1 MRCKSG
7 EVVSHM
13 LKILLLGV
21 GRWGK
26 HHLRAAAS
34 FPVELFVA
42 DPRQSEL
49 AEAVALGIS
58 ASHLS
63 TDYREFVA
71 RADAV
76 VVATPAQT
84 HFELTRSMLAA
95 GKDVF
100 VEKPLALHASEAS
113 ELARLAEARERILQV
128 GHIFRF
134 EAGARWLREEI
145 LSGRFGMIKLV
156 RANFSGFKRPRNDT
170 GVLFADGIH
179 FVDLVNYL
187 LGRPPLQVFA
197 RLKDF
202 LGRGMDDQ
210 CFLTLDYPPLA
221 AEHPGGECP
230 GVLATLEAGYHIP
243 GKIRE
248 VMVLGTEMSAT
259 CDFTKRDDQIVCVN
273 NRHLRNREGFEALDG
288 KLAKV
293 ATYESEPLVAEWR
306 AFLDS
311 VLTRKH
317 PLVDGWEGYD
327 AVRVVESAMK
337 SARDGVAV
345 NLGA

>member
-1 MRCKSG
+1 
-7 EVVSHM
+7 M
-13 LKILLLGV
+13 LKMLLLGA

-26 HHLRAAAS
+26 HYLRAARS
-34 FPVELFVA
+34 FPIELFVA
-42 DPRQSEL
+42 DPRPREL
-49 AEAVALGIS
+49 ADAAALGIS

-76 VVATPAQT
+76 AIATPAET

-100 VEKPLALHASEAS
+100 VEKPLALNASEAS
-113 ELARLAEARERILQV
+113 ELARLADASERILQV
-128 GHIFRF
+128 GHVFRF

-145 LSGRFGMIKLV
+145 LSGRFGTIKLV
-156 RANFSGFKRPRNDT
+156 RTDFSGFKRPRNDT

-179 FVDLVNYL
+179 FIDLLNYL
-187 LGRPPLQVFA
+187 LGAPPVRVLA
-197 RLKDF
+197 RLTDF

-221 AEHPGGECP
+221 TDRPRGECL
-230 GVLATLEAGYHIP
+230 GVLATLEAGYHVP
-243 GKIRE
+243 DKVRE

-259 CDFTKRDDQIVCVN
+259 CDFTKLHDQIVCVN
-273 NRHLRNREGFEALDG
+273 NRHLRTRDGFEALDG
-288 KLAKV
+288 NLVKV
-293 ATYESEPLVAEWR
+293 TTDQSEPLLAEWR

-311 VLTRKH
+311 IVTRKQ
-317 PLVDGWEGYD
+317 PLVDGWAGYD
-327 AVRVVESAMK
+327 AVRVVEGAMK
-337 SARDGVAV
+337 SARDGLAV